1 MNFPEGGLDV
11 LVIAAHPDDAELGM
25 AGGILQ
31 LKQEGQAVGIL
42 DLTDGEPTPH
52 GSVELRSQETAAA
65 SEILGIDWRGNLG
78 LPNRS
83 LEASLEARGQ
93 LAEVIR
99 QTRPRWLFAPYG
111 VDAHP
116 DHVAATELVQ
126 AARFW
131 AKLTK
136 SNLAGEPHHPERIY
150 DYYSV
155 HLKHAAQPAY
165 VLDISQHWEQKQA
178 ALACYQ
184 SQFVTGRSNQAVS
197 FLEQLQ
203 TQAAYWGQ
211 LIGCQYG
218 EPYASCEPLGL
229 SGFSQFI

>member
-1 MNFPEGGLDV
+1 MNFPEDGLDV
-11 LVIAAHPDDAELGM
+11 LVIAPHPDDAELGM

-52 GSVELRSQETAAA
+52 GSVELRGQETARA

-150 DYYSV
+150 YY
-155 HLKHAAQPAY
+155 
-165 VLDISQHWEQKQA
+165 
-178 ALACYQ
+178 
-184 SQFVTGRSNQAVS
+184 
-197 FLEQLQ
+197 
-203 TQAAYWGQ
+203 
-211 LIGCQYG
+211 
-218 EPYASCEPLGL
+218 
-229 SGFSQFI
+229 